1 MPVTLHNHYRI
12 GTTKVQ
18 LVKDMLLAPRTNRLC
33 FKMHLE
39 AYNIAGIRWFQ
50 NQNAQY
56 ENKNNHVR
64 SRFQMLN
71 RAIFVARVPFLV
83 KT

>member
-1 MPVTLHNHYRI
+1 
-12 GTTKVQ
+12 
-18 LVKDMLLAPRTNRLC
+18 
-33 FKMHLE
+33 MHLE